1 MGSTSKNAEHI
12 VKSGD
17 TLGRIAS
24 QNNVSFEDLLAANPA
39 IKDPNRI
46 QIGQVIII
54 PGQAEASAEEA
65 ANETEDTGDQT
76 DSSTPQ
82 SPADDTED
90 PASIFLGFD
99 RLEYPGDPFM
109 RLLRTRA
116 DVSWTGF
123 YLAPAPSQGST
134 TWMEKRA
141 FLKGLGFGFAP
152 IHVGQQQRQVPGSH
166 ILTATQGK
174 SDGENAVALAKRA
187 GFPEASVLYLDI
199 ETGPPPEPALL
210 TYYKSWVQSVKDNG
224 FTPGVYCSHLLPPAL
239 LQHAQA
245 VVWIFHLKFDNGS
258 RFSPPL
264 PMIDPSKSTFTGA
277 RMMQYAQQGSLTI
290 GGQTLSP
297 IDLDSSHKADPSE
310 V

>member
-1 MGSTSKNAEHI
+1 MSNLPPTDDVRHEVRSGETLSGIAERNGI
-12 VKSGD
+12 
-17 TLGRIAS
+17 TLDA
-24 QNNVSFEDLLAANPA
+24 LLAANPA

-54 PGQAEASAEEA
+54 PGQSEA
-65 ANETEDTGDQT
+65 TGDEPVEENVDGT
-76 DSSTPQ
+76 DPSTPQ
-82 SPADDTED
+82 SPADDTEESR
-90 PASIFLGFD
+90 SIFLGFD
-99 RLEYPGDPFM
+99 RLEYPGDAFM
-109 RLLRTRA
+109 RVLRA
-116 DVSWTGF
+116 EAQVSWTGF

-152 IHVGQQQRQVPGSH
+152 IYVGQQQRQVRGSH
-166 ILTATQGK
+166 LLTAAQGG

-210 TYYKSWVQSVKDNG
+210 TYYKSWVQGVTDNG

-258 RFSPPL
+258 TFSPPL
-264 PMIDPSKSTFTGA
+264 PLIDPSQSTFTGA

-290 GGQTLSP
+290 GGRTLSP